1 MHRFLPVA
9 VCLLLVL
16 ASSANAQYQQ
26 SPSQGPVPLP
36 PLPPIPPLPGNVQGN
51 GWQGNPY
58 YRYQQQIMQWQLQ
71 YPYGPSYYPYGY
83 FSSLFNQNGS
93 PYSQS
98 GSSNMYSSGSSGSNP
113 YSTGGS
119 PYSTGGGNQYSPG
132 KSSQQG
138 QQGQQGDNRAMIRV
152 ILPSTAADVW
162 VDGVKMS
169 DRLDNE
175 RLFVSP
181 PLEPGHKYQY
191 TIKARWPHRLDN
203 VTQER
208 TVTVT
213 ANHPAVVDFTKTTVR

>member
-1 MHRFLPVA
+1 LPVA

-16 ASSANAQYQQ
+16 AGSADAQYQQ
-26 SPSQGPVPLP
+26 SQSQGPVPLP
-36 PLPPIPPLPGNVQGN
+36 PLPAIPPLPGNVQGN

-58 YRYQQQIMQWQLQ
+58 YTYQQQIMQWQLR
-71 YPYGPSYYPYGY
+71 YPYGPSYYPYGFY
-83 FSSLFNQNGS
+83 NTLFNQNGGMYGS
-93 PYSQS
+93 PS
-98 GSSNMYSSGSSGSNP
+98 GSSNPYSSGNSGSNP
-113 YSTGGS
+113 YSTGTS
-119 PYSTGGGNQYSPG
+119 PYSTGGNQYSPG
-132 KSSQQG
+132 KSS

-152 ILPSTAADVW
+152 ILPSSAADVW

-169 DRLDNE
+169 DSLNNE

-213 ANHPAVVDFTKTTVR
+213 ANRPAVVDFTKTTVR